1 MELTI
6 KDKVYQFK
14 FGMGFLREI
23 DKQSYTTVEGS
34 NVKRNT
40 GLQYAV
46 ADLYDENPEGLVN
59 ILLIANKTESPRIT
73 RDILDDYIDDENT
86 DIEALCKEVL
96 DFLECSNAT
105 KKVTT
110 AVLELVEKEKA
121 KQEAQQ

>member
-73 RDILDDYIDDENT
+73 RDILDAYIDDEDTN
-86 DIEALCKEVL
+86 IETLCGEVL
-96 DFLECSNAT
+96 DFLKRSNAT